1 MLWIAEM
8 NFELKVKEVLKET
21 YILIGKINDED
32 IINNLI
38 HFVKNNKDEEL
49 SYKTNVKGH
58 FTGFKSLV
66 NNEYFHGFLKLIKQ
80 EIAVVYKE
88 NKFIISDVWG
98 NILNKGEEVLEH
110 EHGNTAFSGIFYL
123 TNGGPG
129 TFFSEYNITVEEKIG
144 TFVLFTPMLK
154 HSVKKIENDIERITV
169 AFNMDAIKSWEKENI
184 EKINIS

>member
-1 MLWIAEM
+1 M
-8 NFELKVKEVLKET
+8 NFELKVKEILKENF
-21 YILIGKINDED
+21 ILTGKMNSED

-38 HFVKNNKDEEL
+38 SFVKNNKDEEL

-98 NILNKGEEVLEH
+98 NILKKGEEVSEH
-110 EHGNTAFSGIFYL
+110 THGNTAFSGVLYL
-123 TNGGPG
+123 TEGGPG
-129 TFFSEYNITVEEKIG
+129 TFFSELDMTIEEKIG
-144 TFVLFTPMLK
+144 GFILFSPMLK

-169 AFNMDAIKSWEKENI
+169 AFNMDGIKEWET
-184 EKINIS
+184 EKMGKITIS